1 MFLTLIV
8 FHTERGYFL
17 PVESS
22 RVGYEYIVCTIAE
35 SREFYDAG
43 GKIIGIIIF
52 IFITS
57 VKAYAQQTQ

>member
-1 MFLTLIV
+1 MFFTLIV

-17 PVESS
+17 PIECGIVS
-22 RVGYEYIVCTIAE
+22 YKHIVCTIAK

-43 GKIIGIIIF
+43 GKIIGVVVF

-57 VKAYAQQTQ
+57 TEVYT

>member
-17 PVESS
+17 SIECRIVS
-22 RVGYEYIVCTIAE
+22 YKHIVCTIAKG
-35 SREFYDAG
+35 RKFYDTG
-43 GKIIGIIIF
+43 GKIIGVVVF

-57 VKAYAQQTQ
+57 TEAYAQQTQ